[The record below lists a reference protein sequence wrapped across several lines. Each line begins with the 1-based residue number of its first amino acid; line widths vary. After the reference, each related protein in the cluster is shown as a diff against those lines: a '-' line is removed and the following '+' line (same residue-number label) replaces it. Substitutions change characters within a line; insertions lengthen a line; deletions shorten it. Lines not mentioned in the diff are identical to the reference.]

1 MGKLSEWIV
10 SRRYW
15 ILGVMVCLAIVCAFL
30 FFRVSV
36 NYDMT
41 KYLPDDSV
49 MKIGMD
55 IMDREFPSMGAD
67 KTIRV
72 MAEGLDEEKQAE
84 LLEKLKAIPY
94 VESVAHDDSEK
105 YHQSDR
111 SLFVISTSYEYS
123 SPEEDSIE
131 EALEK
136 DFEEYGIVYRND
148 NPGSEMVPM
157 WLVTFAVLLLIAIL
171 VIMCESWFEPVLF
184 LVNIGIAVLINE
196 GTNIIL
202 GEISYTT
209 SSIAAILQLVLS
221 IDYSVMLMNRYRQE
235 KALGLGKC
243 EAMAAA
249 LRNCFTSVS
258 SSALTTAVGML
269 ALAFMRFK
277 IGLDLG
283 VVLAKG
289 VMISLFCV
297 LTVLPG
303 LVILADSLIFKTAK
317 KTPHIPMGWLARFSS
332 RFRYVLTG
340 AFVIMFIA
348 FYFLQG
354 GTQVVYTLAK
364 VDPIADIFP
373 ADNLVV
379 VVYENQDE
387 EKMAQLSEQLESV
400 DGVNQVMGY
409 PGIFGKAYTAAELAE
424 SMDSLTGSM
433 GGMNLPAEDSGPSD
447 EVERDSDREEG
458 NHPSGEG
465 TDQPCTD
472 EKTSGSSSA
481 EGADQSDKNEKTSD
495 STSGGFSFD
504 PAMIDFV
511 YSMYFAGSDLPES
524 ERKLTIPELFN
535 YVNDS
540 LLDNPI
546 FGKLISPEIRET
558 VTGSKEML
566 DYGMSML
573 KSDDWSRMI
582 IYTSLPV
589 ESEETQAL
597 MELLTEKG
605 NELTGEYYL
614 IGNSPMSFEMQNS
627 FSRELRTITL
637 LTAAAIFLIVLISF
651 RSFIVP
657 VLLVLIVQCGVYI
670 TVTVVGWQGYS
681 IYFLAL
687 LIVECILMGATIDY
701 GILFTSYFRE
711 NRRRQRAAAAAGSAS
726 ERMVKNSTEMFEAL
740 KAAYDGSI
748 HSIMTSGLII
758 VLVTGILGYT
768 YSDPT
773 VAEICRTISTG
784 ALSAILLILFL
795 LPGMLAAFDGILS
808 RRKA

>member
-1 MGKLSEWIV
+1 
-10 SRRYW
+10 
-15 ILGVMVCLAIVCAFL
+15 
-30 FFRVSV
+30 
-36 NYDMT
+36 
-41 KYLPDDSV
+41 
-49 MKIGMD
+49 
-55 IMDREFPSMGAD
+55 
-67 KTIRV
+67 
-72 MAEGLDEEKQAE
+72 
-84 LLEKLKAIPY
+84 
-94 VESVAHDDSEK
+94 
-105 YHQSDR
+105 
-111 SLFVISTSYEYS
+111 
-123 SPEEDSIE
+123 
-131 EALEK
+131 
-136 DFEEYGIVYRND
+136 
-148 NPGSEMVPM
+148 
-157 WLVTFAVLLLIAIL
+157 
-171 VIMCESWFEPVLF
+171 
-184 LVNIGIAVLINE
+184 
-196 GTNIIL
+196 
-202 GEISYTT
+202 
-209 SSIAAILQLVLS
+209 
-221 IDYSVMLMNRYRQE
+221 
-235 KALGLGKC
+235 
-243 EAMAAA
+243 
-249 LRNCFTSVS
+249 
-258 SSALTTAVGML
+258 
-269 ALAFMRFK
+269 
-277 IGLDLG
+277 
-283 VVLAKG
+283 
-289 VMISLFCV
+289 
-297 LTVLPG
+297 
-303 LVILADSLIFKTAK
+303 
-317 KTPHIPMGWLARFSS
+317 
-332 RFRYVLTG
+332 
-340 AFVIMFIA
+340 
-348 FYFLQG
+348 
-354 GTQVVYTLAK
+354 
-364 VDPIADIFP
+364 
-373 ADNLVV
+373 
-379 VVYENQDE
+379 
-387 EKMAQLSEQLESV
+387 
-400 DGVNQVMGY
+400 
-409 PGIFGKAYTAAELAE
+409 
-424 SMDSLTGSM
+424 
-433 GGMNLPAEDSGPSD
+433 
-447 EVERDSDREEG
+447 
-458 NHPSGEG
+458 
-465 TDQPCTD
+465 
-472 EKTSGSSSA
+472 
-481 EGADQSDKNEKTSD
+481 
-495 STSGGFSFD
+495 
-504 PAMIDFV
+504 MIDFV